1 MIKGKGWSDIIVP
14 YSDEYYNSNIDK
26 SISQNKSYIINN
38 DPNVFH
44 IDNKSCSFNKLNN
57 NKKAK
62 SFSLNKSRINN
73 LALKYNILNYD
84 ISYRMETFRVNISDI
99 NENKTNKVF
108 AHMKLS
114 LINKIN
120 KKTSSGTEKENQ
132 SLIENNY
139 LDKYNIIKSYLG

>member
-1 MIKGKGWSDIIVP
+1 MIQGKGCSDIIVP

-44 IDNKSCSFNKLNN
+44 IENKSYSFNKINN

-99 NENKTNKVF
+99 NENKTNNVY

-114 LINKIN
+114 LVNKIN
-120 KKTSSGTEKENQ
+120 KNSSFGTEKENQ

-139 LDKYNIIKSYLG
+139 FDKYNIIKSYLG